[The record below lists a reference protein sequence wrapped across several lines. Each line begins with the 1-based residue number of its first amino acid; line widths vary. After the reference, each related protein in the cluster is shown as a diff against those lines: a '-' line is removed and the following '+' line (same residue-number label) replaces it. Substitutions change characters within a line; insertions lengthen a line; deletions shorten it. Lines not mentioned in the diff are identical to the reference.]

1 VGGFTDGTAP
11 PRKVPRVPSTG
22 RLDVFRISL
31 RAALGALL
39 LLAMLQPAAFARSL
53 DEILSSG
60 RLVVGVNP
68 TLPPLGL
75 FNDKN
80 EIDGFDVDVSR
91 KIAEMLGVEL
101 EVQQVGSPD
110 RIPFVASGKIDYVM
124 GAMTRNPERA
134 KVIDFTVPVHTE
146 VFGVLTT
153 EDQPFSDWRD
163 LNSPDVTLV
172 QVRGTTPLKFIEE
185 NLPEAEV
192 TLLDNYP
199 DVVRALAQGRGDAL
213 LDVIDFVG
221 EHMNKHDVAWKVVET
236 PVDVY
241 YCSLGVAKGN
251 SSLRDW
257 LNVAVFE
264 LHRSGFIDETWKK
277 WFGIDMLFEVDASPY
292 F

>member
-1 VGGFTDGTAP
+1 
-11 PRKVPRVPSTG
+11 
-22 RLDVFRISL
+22 VFRTSL

-53 DEILSSG
+53 DEILSSAK
-60 RLVVGVNP
+60 LVVGVNP

-75 FNDKN
+75 YNDKN

-91 KIAEMLGVEL
+91 EIAEMLGVEL

-153 EDQPFSDWRD
+153 EDKPFTDWSD
-163 LNSPDVTLV
+163 LNSPDITLV

-185 NLPEAEV
+185 NLPEVQV

-199 DVVRALAQGRGDAL
+199 DAVRALAQGRGDAL

-236 PVDVY
+236 PVTVY

-251 SSLRDW
+251 DSLRNW
-257 LNVAVFE
+257 LNVAIFE